1 MKKLQRSDLLSLE
14 VYAEQRAD
22 YRQRMLDYKQH
33 RKVHLGP
40 NATLYFEDRMTVQY
54 QIQEMLR
61 IEKIFAPAGI
71 EEELAAYNPLIPNGR
86 NLKATFMLE
95 FGDPEQRAIALQQL
109 VGIELLIWLQVEG
122 FDKVYAIADEDLERA
137 TETKTSAV
145 HFLRFEL
152 NAQMIAAL
160 RNLAATLAMGSD
172 HDAYRH
178 GVPAVAAN
186 TRDSLLND
194 FE

>member
-14 VYAEQRAD
+14 AYAEQRVD
-22 YRQRMLDYKQH
+22 YRQRMLDYKRH

-40 NATLYFEDRMTVQY
+40 DATLYFEDRMTVQY

-61 IEKIFAPAGI
+61 IEKIFEVAAI
-71 EEELAAYNPLIPNGR
+71 EEELAAYNPLIPDGQ

-95 FGDPEQRAIALQQL
+95 FEDPARREIALRDL
-109 VGIELLIWLQVEG
+109 LGIESLIWIQVEG
-122 FDKVYAIADEDLERA
+122 FDKRYAIADEDMERA
-137 TETKTSAV
+137 TEDKTSAV
-145 HFLRFEL
+145 HFMRFEL

-160 RNLAATLAMGSD
+160 RNLAAPLAMGSD

-178 GVPAVAAN
+178 SVPAVAAN
-186 TRDSLLND
+186 IRDSLLND
-194 FE
+194 FK

>member
-1 MKKLQRSDLLSLE
+1 MNRLQRSDLLTLE
-14 VYAEQRAD
+14 AYAEQRAG
-22 YRQRMLDYKQH
+22 YRQRILDYKQH
-33 RKVHLGP
+33 RKVPLGP

-61 IEKIFAPAGI
+61 IEKIFEVAGI
-71 EEELAAYNPLIPNGR
+71 EEELAAYNPLIPDGQ

-95 FGDPEQRAIALQQL
+95 FGDPDQRAAALQQL
-109 VGIELLIWLQVEG
+109 LGIESLIWLQVEG
-122 FDKVYAIADEDLERA
+122 FDKCYAIADEDLERA
-137 TETKTSAV
+137 TDDKTSAV
-145 HFLRFEL
+145 HFMRFEL
-152 NAQMIAAL
+152 TAQMIAAL
-160 RNLAATLAMGSD
+160 RNLAAYLAMGSD

-178 GVPAVAAN
+178 CVSAVAAN